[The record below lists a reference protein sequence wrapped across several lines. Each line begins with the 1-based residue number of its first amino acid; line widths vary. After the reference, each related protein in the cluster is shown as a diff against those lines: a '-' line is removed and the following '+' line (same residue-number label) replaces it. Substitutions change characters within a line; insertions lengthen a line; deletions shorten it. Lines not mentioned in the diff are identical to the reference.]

1 MRKFWVFIGVTVV
14 TSAAL
19 GFGSPARAEEPASP
33 EKSIEQRFEEL
44 DQEIRIL
51 KRKNE
56 LGQEA
61 AETAKKST
69 AVVKAGNNGF
79 SLESADGQNVIQLR
93 GLLQVD
99 YRDYFEGSRDVRNRS
114 DQRAGD
120 LDNNGFSNT
129 GDTWLLR
136 RVRPIIQGTLF
147 GIYDFRFTP
156 DFAGGTATVVDAYI
170 DARFHP
176 AFKFRAGI
184 FKSFV
189 GLERLQSGADIKFLE
204 RSYVTNAILPNRD
217 LGIAV
222 HGDVLGNKLNYAFGL
237 VNGVGDGA
245 IIGTGTSFDG
255 HPEVTGRLFA
265 TPFIDSYSVL
275 SGLGFGVAATY
286 TDFLGQR
293 NLNFTDTSA
302 ADGTRNGLPSYVS
315 DGQNTFFRYN
325 ATSIANGERWRI
337 APQAHYYYGPWG
349 IIGEY
354 VLERQAVSLT
364 TGGSPPGG
372 GAGSNTFVEPN
383 TNKKLNHNAWQIA
396 VSYFLTGED
405 ASFKGVKPKQNYG
418 FGSAGWGAWEV
429 VARYSEINLDSD
441 TFKNPSGTSNIGA
454 YADLSASAQSAHSVT
469 AGVNWYLNPNVRV
482 AMNYSHT
489 IFDGGAGVGTTPIN
503 AAGTNVQNREDESAF
518 FTRIQLAY

>member
-1 MRKFWVFIGVTVV
+1 MRKSWLFVGVAAMI
-14 TSAAL
+14 SATL
-19 GFGSPARAEEPASP
+19 GFGSPARAEEAGPP

-56 LGQEA
+56 LAQEA

-69 AVVKAGNNGF
+69 AVVKAGNTGF

-93 GLLQVD
+93 GLVQVD
-99 YRDYFEGSRDVRNRS
+99 YRYYFEGSRDVRNRS

-120 LDNNGFSNT
+120 LDNNGFSDT

-156 DFAGGTATVVDAYI
+156 EFAGGSASVVDAYI

-176 AFKFRAGI
+176 TFKVRAGI

-189 GLERLQSGADIKFLE
+189 GLERLQSGADIKLME

-222 HGDVLGNKLNYAFGL
+222 HGDVFGDTLNYAFGL
-237 VNGVGDGA
+237 VNGVNDGA
-245 IIGTGTSFDG
+245 IIGTGTAYDG
-255 HPEVTGRLFA
+255 HPEGTGRLFA
-265 TPFIDSYSVL
+265 TPFKNSDSQL
-275 SGLGFGVAATY
+275 RDLGFGVAATY
-286 TDFLGQR
+286 TNFLGER

-302 ADGTRNGLPSYVS
+302 ADGTRNGLPSYLS

-325 ATSIANGERWRI
+325 STAIADRERWRI
-337 APQAHYYYGPWG
+337 APQANYYNGPLG
-349 IIGEY
+349 IIGEF

-364 TGGSPPGG
+364 TGGSPPAG
-372 GAGSNTFVEPN
+372 GAGSNTFVVPN
-383 TNKKLNHNAWQIA
+383 SNKKLNHNAWQIA
-396 VSYFLTGED
+396 FSYILTGEE
-405 ASFKGVKPKQNYG
+405 ASFKGVKPKRNFN
-418 FGSAGWGAWEV
+418 FGTGWGAWEV
-429 VARYSEINLDSD
+429 VVRYSEINLDPD
-441 TFKNPSGTSNIGA
+441 TFKNPAGTSYTDA
-454 YADLSASAQSAHSVT
+454 YADMSTSAQSAHSVT
-469 AGVNWYLNPNVRV
+469 AGVNWYLNPNVKV
-482 AMNYSHT
+482 AMNYSYT
-489 IFDGGAGVGTTPIN
+489 TFDGGAGVGTTPIN
-503 AAGTNVQNREDESAF
+503 AAGTNVRDRADESAF
-518 FTRIQLAY
+518 FTRLQLAY